1 MAIDMIE
8 NNELGALAKSRL
20 GDTKQFTDENQK
32 FKNFSGNEEVFQ
44 RVDINEEFE
53 NLFGI
58 NIFGDETF
66 KRNKAQAT
74 KDAEDFVASLPQGN
88 CDNIQT
94 ALDRLAL
101 YIEAQ
106 TKELGLA
113 KGHVT
118 EYPKNRL
125 TVARKAEA
133 DLKMKQS
140 SFDCIN
146 IKAKAES
153 EAKKAELIKTLTNVS
168 EASVQQAKTDLFG
181 TPAGQP
187 LYAPATTNQGA
198 LSSVQNALG
207 GSNKNLLIYGGIG
220 VVALILLLRRD

>member
-53 NLFGI
+53 NLFGSK
-58 NIFGDETF
+58 TF
-66 KRNKAQAT
+66 KDNKAKAT
-74 KDAEDFVASLPQGN
+74 KEAEDFVASLPKGN
-88 CDNIQT
+88 CDDIERS
-94 ALDRLAL
+94 LGKLAL

-125 TVARKAEA
+125 IVARKSEAE
-133 DLKMKQS
+133 LKMAQS
-140 SFDCIN
+140 NADCIN
-146 IKAKAES
+146 IQAKAQS
-153 EAKKAELIKTLTNVS
+153 EAKKADLIKTLTNVS

-181 TPAGQP
+181 TPTGQP
-187 LYAPATTNQGA
+187 LYAPATSGEGA
-198 LSSVQNALG
+198 LSSVQNAL

-220 VVALILLLRRD
+220 VIALILLLRRD

>member
-8 NNELGALAKSRL
+8 NNDLGALAKGRL
-20 GDTKQFTDENQK
+20 GDLNSFTDENK
-32 FKNFSGNEEVFQ
+32 VYKNFAGNEEVFQ
-44 RVDINEEFE
+44 KIDINEEFE

-66 KRNKAQAT
+66 KRNKEKAKT
-74 KDAEDFVASLPQGN
+74 DAETFVKKLPKTTCDDLKSSL
-88 CDNIQT
+88 DK
-94 ALDRLAL
+94 LAL

-118 EYPKNRL
+118 EYPKIRL
-125 TVARKAEA
+125 GVARTAEA
-133 DLKMKQS
+133 EMKMKQEEKQ
-140 SFDCIN
+140 CIA
-146 IKAKAES
+146 IAQKIET
-153 EAKKAELIKTLTNVS
+153 EQKKSELIKTLTNVS

-181 TPAGQP
+181 VPSGQP
-187 LYAPATTNQGA
+187 LYAPASQGGGLTA
-198 LSSVQNALG
+198 SL

-220 VVALILLLRRD
+220 LGAVLLLAMLRNR

>member
-1 MAIDMIE
+1 MPQTSCDDIE
-8 NNELGALAKSRL
+8 KSL
-20 GDTKQFTDENQK
+20 EK
-32 FKNFSGNEEVFQ
+32 V
-44 RVDINEEFE
+44 
-53 NLFGI
+53 
-58 NIFGDETF
+58 
-66 KRNKAQAT
+66 
-74 KDAEDFVASLPQGN
+74 
-88 CDNIQT
+88 
-94 ALDRLAL
+94 AL
-101 YIEAQ
+101 YIEAK

-118 EYPKNRL
+118 EYSKIKL
-125 TVARKAEA
+125 EVARKFEA

-140 SFDCIN
+140 SMDCIN

-187 LYAPATTNQGA
+187 LYAPAGQPLYAPATTQQGA
-198 LSSVQNALG
+198 LSSVQNAL

-220 VVALILLLRRD
+220 AIALILLLRRD

>member
-53 NLFGI
+53 NLFGSR
-58 NIFGDETF
+58 TF
-66 KRNKAQAT
+66 KDNKAKAT
-74 KDAEDFVASLPQGN
+74 KEAEDFVASLPKGN
-88 CDNIQT
+88 CDDIERS
-94 ALDRLAL
+94 LGKLAL

-125 TVARKAEA
+125 TVARKSEAE
-133 DLKMKQS
+133 LKMAQS
-140 SFDCIN
+140 NADCLN
-146 IKAKAES
+146 IQAKAQS
-153 EAKKAELIKTLTNVS
+153 EAKKADLINTLTNVS

-187 LYAPATTNQGA
+187 LYAPSTTDQGA
-198 LSSVQNALG
+198 LSSVQTAL

-220 VVALILLLRRD
+220 VIALILLLRRD

>member
-53 NLFGI
+53 NLFGSK
-58 NIFGDETF
+58 TF
-66 KRNKAQAT
+66 KDNKSKAT
-74 KDAEDFVASLPQGN
+74 KEAEDFVASLPKGN
-88 CDNIQT
+88 CDDIERS
-94 ALDRLAL
+94 LGKLAL

-125 TVARKAEA
+125 IVARKSEAE
-133 DLKMKQS
+133 LKMAQS
-140 SFDCIN
+140 NADCIN
-146 IKAKAES
+146 IQAKAQS
-153 EAKKAELIKTLTNVS
+153 EAKKADLIKTLTNVS

-181 TPAGQP
+181 TPTGQP
-187 LYAPATTNQGA
+187 LYAPATSGQGA
-198 LSSVQNALG
+198 LSSVQTAL

-220 VVALILLLRRD
+220 VIVLILLLRRD

>member
-53 NLFGI
+53 NLFGSK
-58 NIFGDETF
+58 TF
-66 KRNKAQAT
+66 KDNKAKAT
-74 KDAEDFVASLPQGN
+74 KEAEDFVAALPKGN
-88 CDNIQT
+88 CDDIEKS
-94 ALDRLAL
+94 LERLAL

-125 TVARKAEA
+125 IVARKAEA
-133 DLKMKQS
+133 NLKMAQS
-140 SFDCIN
+140 NADCLN
-146 IKAKAES
+146 IQAKAQS
-153 EAKKAELIKTLTNVS
+153 EAKKADLIKTLTNVS

-181 TPAGQP
+181 TPVGQP
-187 LYAPATTNQGA
+187 LYAPATSGEGA
-198 LSSVQNALG
+198 LSSVQNAL

-220 VVALILLLRRD
+220 VIALILLLRRD

>member
-20 GDTKQFTDENQK
+20 GDTKQFTNENQK
-32 FKNFSGNEEVFQ
+32 YKNFSGNEDVFQ
-44 RVDINEEFE
+44 KVDINEEFE
-53 NLFGI
+53 NLFGSK
-58 NIFGDETF
+58 TF
-66 KRNKAQAT
+66 KDNKAQAT
-74 KDAEDFVASLPQGN
+74 KEAEDFVASLPKGN
-88 CDNIQT
+88 CDDIEKS
-94 ALDRLAL
+94 LERLAL

-125 TVARKAEA
+125 TVARRAEA
-133 DLKMKQS
+133 NLKMAQS
-140 SFDCIN
+140 NADCLN
-146 IKAKAES
+146 IQAKAQS

-181 TPAGQP
+181 TPIGQP
-187 LYAPATTNQGA
+187 LYAPATTEQGP
-198 LSSVQNALG
+198 LTSVQSAL

-220 VVALILLLRRD
+220 IIVLILLLRRD